1 MQILKKLSLL
11 TVGASFLASS
21 LMAQTFKVLTPPDPN
36 SIPLLVLEAKQKL
49 FLGKDTLKVAKA
61 PSGDISAMK
70 AIMND
75 KKVDVALF
83 NFIAGGKFYSQGI
96 DHLRLAGVHVWGGVG
111 ILSKKEIK
119 PNDWKA
125 LKKTRGFALPAI
137 KTPPHMFAM
146 AAMKKNGLNPKRDVK
161 IAGMG
166 PAVAFNTM
174 SMKNRAPSF
183 VLAPEPLLSIVLFK
197 QEKENWEQKYHIF
210 ADSAKAITGKS
221 GATPL
226 GAFWIIDDKTKNI
239 NNLIDGF
246 NKAIQYINNPAN
258 KKEVAQIIAKGFK
271 KHFGQKV
278 PPKVFE
284 NTLDRGI
291 LKLQF
296 KDAKTVKKQ
305 VMKFWSSKG
314 IKVDE
319 NIFYKK

>member
-1 MQILKKLSLL
+1 MQMIKRLGFL
-11 TVGASFLASS
+11 TISATLLASS
-21 LMAQTFKVLTPPDPN
+21 LLAENFKVLTPPDPN
-36 SIPLLVLEAKQKL
+36 SIPLLVLEAKQKE
-49 FLGKDTLKVAKA
+49 FLGTDTLQIAKA

-111 ILSKKEIK
+111 ILSKTQIK
-119 PNDWKA
+119 PSDWKA
-125 LKKTRGFALPAI
+125 LKGTRGLSLPAI

-146 AAMKKNGLNPKRDVK
+146 VAMKKNGLNPKKDVK
-161 IAGMG
+161 VAGMG

-210 ADSAKAITGKS
+210 ADSAKAITGKA

-226 GAFWIIDDKTKNI
+226 GAFWIIDDRKDMR
-239 NNLIDGF
+239 NLIKGF
-246 NKAIQYINNPAN
+246 SDAIKYINNPVN
-258 KKEVAQIIAKGFK
+258 KREVAKIVAKGFK

-278 PPKVFE
+278 PAKVFE
-284 NTLDRGI
+284 NVLDRGI
-291 LKLQF
+291 LKLDF
-296 KDAKTVKKQ
+296 KNSVKVKKQ
-305 VMKFWSSKG
+305 VTRFWNKKG

-319 NIFYKK
+319 NIFYE

>member
-1 MQILKKLSLL
+1 MQIIKKFTLG
-11 TVGASFLASS
+11 TVGVMFLTST
-21 LMAQTFKVLTPPDPN
+21 LLGQTFKVLTPPDPN
-36 SIPLLVLEAKQKL
+36 SIPLLVLEAKQKE
-49 FLGKDTLKVAKA
+49 FLGADKLKIAKA

-96 DHLRLAGVHVWGGVG
+96 SHLRLAGVHVWGGVG
-111 ILSKKEIK
+111 ILSKIQIK

-125 LKKTRGFALPAI
+125 LKDTRGLSLPAI

-146 AAMKKNGLNPKRDVK
+146 SAMKKNGLNPKRDVK

-174 SMKNRAPSF
+174 SMKSRAPSF
-183 VLAPEPLLSIVLFK
+183 ALAPEPLLSIVLFK

-226 GAFWIIDDKTKNI
+226 GAFWIIDDTKKMD
-239 NNLIDGF
+239 NLIKGF
-246 NKAIQYINNPAN
+246 SEAIKYINNPAN
-258 KKEVAQIIAKGFK
+258 KTEVAKIVAKGFK

-278 PPKVFE
+278 PAKVFE
-284 NTLDRGI
+284 NVLDRGI
-291 LKLQF
+291 LKLDF
-296 KDAKTVKKQ
+296 KNSTQVKKQ
-305 VMKFWSSKG
+305 VIKFWNKKG

-319 NIFYKK
+319 NIFYK